1 MFQNPPTV
9 SSALW
14 ESYPKGA
21 CLCTIEFK
29 QPQLSAATSYG
40 LGLKH
45 GKLHKGG
52 SIFGA
57 IFSASRKTR
66 VQPTYRKR
74 EAYPQNVDLPPVL
87 PKNKKKPYP
96 IPLNKIKQA
105 AKEDK
110 KLAELGIAQLLHVI
124 PVYACTECSEVH
136 VSHSGHHIQDC
147 LGATSAKRRS
157 FHSWIKGSVND
168 VLVPIEAYHLYD
180 PFGRHIKHETRFQY
194 DRIPAVV
201 ELCIQAGVEIPEY
214 PSRRRTKP
222 IRMIGRKVIYRGGL
236 IEEPQPGISANSS
249 SLIDLDT
256 HGACGWFPP
265 PPPSDIPK
273 IAQETMDA
281 YETVK
286 LGVTKLMDKYTV
298 KACGYCS
305 EVHLGPWGHNAKLC
319 GEFKHQWRDG
329 KHGWQDATVDEVFP
343 PNYIWYVEDPK
354 GPPLKGG
361 ALKKFYGKAPADV
374 EVCLQAGAQ
383 IPEKCKPMMR
393 LDIVV
398 PESEEAQ
405 LVA

>member
-110 KLAELGIAQLLHVI
+110 KLAELGIEKPLEPPKNGLLALDLI
-124 PVYACTECSEVH
+124 PVAHQVLDFLENFNQRHCAAVAR
-136 VSHSGHHIQDC
+136 HSG
-147 LGATSAKRRS
+147 
-157 FHSWIKGSVND
+157 
-168 VLVPIEAYHLYD
+168 
-180 PFGRHIKHETRFQY
+180 
-194 DRIPAVV
+194 
-201 ELCIQAGVEIPEY
+201 
-214 PSRRRTKP
+214 
-222 IRMIGRKVIYRGGL
+222 IRL
-236 IEEPQPGISANSS
+236 
-249 SLIDLDT
+249 
-256 HGACGWFPP
+256 H
-265 PPPSDIPK
+265 
-273 IAQETMDA
+273 
-281 YETVK
+281 
-286 LGVTKLMDKYTV
+286 
-298 KACGYCS
+298 
-305 EVHLGPWGHNAKLC
+305 
-319 GEFKHQWRDG
+319 
-329 KHGWQDATVDEVFP
+329 
-343 PNYIWYVEDPK
+343 
-354 GPPLKGG
+354 
-361 ALKKFYGKAPADV
+361 
-374 EVCLQAGAQ
+374 
-383 IPEKCKPMMR
+383 
-393 LDIVV
+393 
-398 PESEEAQ
+398 
-405 LVA
+405 